1 MLSLHL
7 VILAL
12 LPTTVGA
19 GTGDC
24 FNPLF
29 QPHWA
34 GKSDIRHL
42 ASEPTVEGSL
52 RLCPFWAWKPACC
65 TTSFE
70 EEQQKAFELWKEHW
84 KEKEQ
89 RLEAFHSEMDDFRLS
104 PSYQDSS
111 LFQRELFDT
120 AILRV
125 KRIIATYGL
134 CFDTLLEYVAGMLC
148 FPCQPHWHHQVLLSD
163 DHVLRLK
170 ISEYSNDVLW
180 DNCRPLAEAAKE
192 FDHRVQDSLLAK
204 KLKHVFVDFRMF
216 YDRIRVSEYMEQ
228 IGREIMRGPNE
239 LQIKTR
245 HQETLHYHG
254 SFESG
259 VSSRLLS
266 INGTV
271 QARHNATNATELD
284 AQRYAEEQFGLL
296 NPILDG
302 QRSGFSYRVFPEGS
316 ARDANELNAMIALL
330 AAKNP
335 QFLKQVLHAFE
346 TADVRGVGRLH
357 LNDIKASFATCQELI
372 EQVELAAKNPSQSQE
387 LLLP

>member
-1 MLSLHL
+1 MLLFHL

-216 YDRIRVSEYMEQ
+216 YDRIRVAEYMEQ

-266 INGTV
+266 INGTAGTV
-271 QARHNATNATELD
+271 QSHNATGLD

-302 QRSGFSYRVFPEGS
+302 QRSGFSYRVFPESS
-316 ARDANELNAMIALL
+316 ARDANAMIALL
-330 AAKNP
+330 AVMSWFSRIAILP
-335 QFLKQVLHAFE
+335 
-346 TADVRGVGRLH
+346 
-357 LNDIKASFATCQELI
+357 CEL
-372 EQVELAAKNPSQSQE
+372 
-387 LLLP
+387 